1 MTTGLIEMVEHE
13 AQRVAVVRGHVE
25 NSEFDDFLTDA
36 FDEVAA
42 RLADQRLVPGGAP
55 FARYRATG
63 VGLDVEA
70 GFPVDDDFRP
80 AGRVG
85 EAELPGGLRVSA
97 PHTGSHD
104 TIGFTYEILS
114 EWLAGNGY
122 AATGEAWESFSDG
135 YGDAARTTVVT
146 VPCRRRVG
154 VPPQRI
160 HV

>member
-63 VGLDVEA
+63 VGLA
-70 GFPVDDDFRP
+70 LSTCCP
-80 AGRVG
+80 AG
-85 EAELPGGLRVSA
+85 
-97 PHTGSHD
+97 
-104 TIGFTYEILS
+104 
-114 EWLAGNGY
+114 
-122 AATGEAWESFSDG
+122 
-135 YGDAARTTVVT
+135 
-146 VPCRRRVG
+146 
-154 VPPQRI
+154 
-160 HV
+160 